1 MIIYSKIKNTDKFL
15 NNILFINLNS
25 IIKKIYKSIKIRDS
39 YKNIIIEKENDK
51 VENYAKSNKF
61 MSQKIK
67 ESILKKLKYVYKIKF
82 ENNEII
88 YITSKKTE
96 SLIISDALIMF
107 KIIKTLKILFR
118 RGDHYQKVIYFD
130 SAEKKQFPKD
140 DGQTLG
146 AHECNSGLSY
156 LHNDKYNNGLIMI
169 YRREEHYKVLIHE
182 LIHSNYVDF
191 HIIEYDNVNGNS
203 LNKHICSN
211 YTILLSEAFTETYA
225 TLLNIFFVNIHHKL
239 GKVKLEF
246 MFQNELNYNT
256 YIYSKI
262 LDYYKI
268 DDITTIFK
276 SGENRNCSNFFP
288 QKTNVFSYYLLK
300 NVLIHKHNA
309 FANFL
314 YNEEN
319 KKSENIKK
327 LETIIFDNLEIIN
340 QNRLKTRLSKSKS
353 LKMTYNEIK

>member
-1 MIIYSKIKNTDKFL
+1 MTIYPKVKYNDKIL
-15 NNILFINLNS
+15 NNKLFMKIYN
-25 IIKKIYKSIKIRDS
+25 IIKKIYKSIKITDS
-39 YKNIIIEKENDK
+39 DIIIEKEN
-51 VENYAKSNKF
+51 VSINNYAKSNKF

-67 ESILKKLKYVYKIKF
+67 ESIIKKLKNIYKIKF

-88 YITSKKTE
+88 YITSKKAI
-96 SLIISDALIMF
+96 SSIISDALIMF
-107 KIIKTLKILFR
+107 KIIKTLKILFQ

-130 SAEKKQFPKD
+130 SAEKKQFPKA
-140 DGQTLG
+140 DGQILG

-156 LHNDKYNNGLIMI
+156 LHNKKNKNGLIMI
-169 YRREEHYKVLIHE
+169 YRSEEHYKVLIHE
-182 LIHSNYVDF
+182 LIHANYIDY
-191 HIIEYDNVNGNS
+191 HIIQYDNGNS

-211 YTILLSEAFTETYA
+211 YDILLNEAYTETYA
-225 TLLNIFFVNIHHKL
+225 TVLNIFFVNIHHNL
-239 GKVKLEF
+239 GKRKLEF

-268 DDITTIFK
+268 GDIISIIK
-276 SGENRNCSNFFP
+276 SGENKDCSKFFP

-300 NVLIHKHNA
+300 NILMHKNNA
-309 FANFL
+309 FANFV

-340 QNRLKTRLSKSKS
+340 QNRLKSRLSKSKS
-353 LKMTYNEIK
+353 LKMTFNEI